1 MKRRKLFRHSLSFFL
16 GLNLVYL
23 KSKSVRSENSPSP
36 SKENNI
42 TTTVSGQIQPGL
54 SLEYFQN
61 VLFTNP
67 LFKNNYSHF
76 VEQSFDF
83 QADSINFIDVQN
95 NNNEPFFFTQLSG
108 QRKKENENDSL
119 VESVSLPSVY
129 TNKGLLNLGISGT
142 ILANKFSNETQLI
155 NALVVYPS
163 KDDLDNREKIERNF
177 LEKESPKAIANKLR
191 ELQELQENSLSY
203 LTDINSLSEAKKSQN
218 LDFNTSIILNNLDNF
233 LFLILSIES
242 NVQSGLEDFNH
253 SDKYILEKFAQ
264 VITILI
270 DEYKS
275 ELEKLKLS
283 SKVAMLSST
292 PDINYRLSDDQLFVA
307 WIQVVNLILSVVSI
321 IVTLGSIIQGC
332 TKTDTKQDQEKTTSQ
347 KQKVEFY
354 LDGTIKSVEV
364 LGPPT
369 STTENVGPPYSVP
382 TTIPGCTAC
391 GR

>member
-36 SKENNI
+36 NKENNI
-42 TTTVSGQIQPGL
+42 TTTVSGQIQPGF

-61 VLFTNP
+61 VLSTNP
-67 LFKNNYSHF
+67 LFKSNYSHF
-76 VEQSFDF
+76 VERSFDF
-83 QADSINFIDVQN
+83 QTDSINFIDVQN

-142 ILANKFSNETQLI
+142 ILANEFSNETQLI

-163 KDDLDNREKIERNF
+163 KDDLDKREKIERDF

-191 ELQELQENSLSY
+191 ELQGLQENSLSY

-292 PDINYRLSDDQLFVA
+292 PDINYRLSDDQLFAVWWWCCA
-307 WIQVVNLILSVVSI
+307 A
-321 IVTLGSIIQGC
+321 
-332 TKTDTKQDQEKTTSQ
+332 DT
-347 KQKVEFY
+347 
-354 LDGTIKSVEV
+354 
-364 LGPPT
+364 
-369 STTENVGPPYSVP
+369 
-382 TTIPGCTAC
+382 
-391 GR
+391 RW

>member
-36 SKENNI
+36 NKENNI
-42 TTTVSGQIQPGL
+42 TTTVSGQIQPGF

-61 VLFTNP
+61 VLSTNP
-67 LFKNNYSHF
+67 LFKSNYSHF
-76 VEQSFDF
+76 VERSFDF
-83 QADSINFIDVQN
+83 QTDSINFIDVQN

-129 TNKGLLNLGISGT
+129 TNKGLLNLGISGR
-142 ILANKFSNETQLI
+142 ILANEFSNETQLI

-163 KDDLDNREKIERNF
+163 KDDLDKREKIERDF

-191 ELQELQENSLSY
+191 ELQGLQENSLSY
-203 LTDINSLSEAKKSQN
+203 LTDINSLSEAKKSQD

-292 PDINYRLSDDQLFVA
+292 PDINYRFSDDQLFVA
-307 WIQVVNLILSVVSI
+307 FWQVVIVIIGVVASI
-321 IVTLGSIIQGC
+321 ATIGSFIQGC
-332 TKTDTKQDQEKTTSQ
+332 VKTEKQQNTETTTTETTRTEIS
-347 KQKVEFY
+347 Y
-354 LDGTIKSVEV
+354 PDGTVISTQTTRSSTTKNI
-364 LGPPT
+364 GPPF
-369 STTENVGPPYSVP
+369 TTQTP
-382 TTIPGCTAC
+382 IPGCTSC